1 VDSLAD
7 FERRMAALDERLRPI
22 AHQPVD
28 LDDPSW
34 LESLEALPTPLDE
47 AGIRSQGEAL
57 VDELGARYERGAPE
71 EREAI
76 RGLFARYRLFAWA
89 ADVGAPTSTADG
101 FRRHLLLFSM
111 NAHTMDPRDAMGT
124 LATLCEHA
132 KTARIDAAPILRAV
146 ADLSSDDDIGMGASV
161 HRLLLR
167 TW

>member
-1 VDSLAD
+1 
-7 FERRMAALDERLRPI
+7 MAALDERLRPI

-34 LESLEALPTPLDE
+34 LESLEALPTALDQAEIRPE
-47 AGIRSQGEAL
+47 AEAL
-57 VDELGARYERGAPE
+57 VDTLSARYEAGARD

-76 RGLFARYRLFAWA
+76 RGLFKRHALFAWA
-89 ADVGAPTSTADG
+89 ADVGVPASTADG

-132 KTARIDAAPILRAV
+132 KTARLDAVPILRAV